1 MEVRMCGRFVMFR
14 SLDEYVQELDPQGD
28 LFAPVDKTPI
38 GRYNIAPSTDVP
50 VIHAEPDGPQIS
62 PVHWGWKREVSWPK
76 PKVVQPI
83 NARIETIARGR
94 FYKTLFPDHRALIP
108 ADGWYEWVKIPG
120 DEKKQP
126 FFIRLETRKPM
137 FFAGLAQVE
146 PGPSPDEPPGF
157 LIITSD
163 AAGGMVDVHDRRPV
177 VLSPELA
184 REWLSPELTK
194 ERAKEIARDLGQPA
208 EDFEWYP
215 VSKDVGNVMNK
226 GEYLIKSIT

>member
-1 MEVRMCGRFVMFR
+1 MFR
-14 SLDEYVQELDPQGD
+14 SMDEYVQELDPQGD
-28 LFAPVDKTPI
+28 LFAKVSKAPVE
-38 GRYNIAPSTDVP
+38 RYNIAPSTDVP
-50 VIHAEPDGPQIS
+50 VIHTNAGKPEIS
-62 PVHWGWKREVSWPK
+62 PVHWGWKREVTWPK

-83 NARIETIARGR
+83 NARIETIAKGR

-108 ADGWYEWVKIPG
+108 ADGWYEWVKEPG

-126 FFIRLETRKPM
+126 FFIRLKTRKPM

-146 PGPSPDEPPGF
+146 DLGPDEPPGF
-157 LIITSD
+157 LIITAD

-184 REWLSPELTK
+184 REWLTLDLSK
-194 ERAKEIARDLGQPA
+194 DRAKEIARDCGLPA

-215 VSKDVGNVMNK
+215 VTKDVGNVRNK
-226 GEYLIKSIT
+226 GDYLIKSIT

>member
-1 MEVRMCGRFVMFR
+1 MCGRFVMFR

-28 LFAPVDKTPI
+28 LFAKVDKTPI

-50 VIHAEPDGPQIS
+50 VIHAEPGGPQIS

-126 FFIRLETRKPM
+126 FFIRLKTRKPM

-157 LIITSD
+157 LIITAD

-184 REWLSPELTK
+184 REWLSPGLTK
-194 ERAKEIARDLGQPA
+194 DRAKEIARDLGEPA

-215 VSKDVGNVMNK
+215 VSKDVGNVKNK
-226 GEYLIKSIT
+226 GAYLIKSIT

>member
-1 MEVRMCGRFVMFR
+1 MCGRFVMFR

-62 PVHWGWKREVSWPK
+62 HVHWGWKREVSWPK

-108 ADGWYEWVKIPG
+108 ADGWYEWVKEPG

-126 FFIRLETRKPM
+126 FFIRLKSHKPM

-146 PGPSPDEPPGF
+146 PGKSPDEPPGF
-157 LIITSD
+157 LIITAD
-163 AAGGMVDVHDRRPV
+163 ADGGMVDVHDRRPV

-184 REWLSPELTK
+184 REWLSPDLTK
-194 ERAKEIARDLGQPA
+194 DRAKEIARDLGQPA

-215 VSKDVGNVMNK
+215 VSKDVGNVKNK
-226 GEYLIKSIT
+226 GAYLIKSIT

>member
-1 MEVRMCGRFVMFR
+1 MCGRFVMFR

-28 LFAPVDKTPI
+28 LFAKVDKTPI

-126 FFIRLETRKPM
+126 FFIRLKSHKPM

-146 PGPSPDEPPGF
+146 PGQSLDEPTGF
-157 LIITSD
+157 LIITAD

-184 REWLSPELTK
+184 REWLSPGLTK
-194 ERAKEIARDLGQPA
+194 DRAKEIARDLGEPA

-215 VSKDVGNVMNK
+215 VSKDVGNVKNK

>member
-1 MEVRMCGRFVMFR
+1 MAKAKM
-14 SLDEYVQELDPQGD
+14 
-28 LFAPVDKTPI
+28 
-38 GRYNIAPSTDVP
+38 
-50 VIHAEPDGPQIS
+50 
-62 PVHWGWKREVSWPK
+62 
-76 PKVVQPI
+76 VQPI

-108 ADGWYEWVKIPG
+108 ADGWYEWIKEPG

-126 FFIRLETRKPM
+126 FFIRLKTREPM

-146 PGPSPDEPPGF
+146 QGPAEEETPGF
-157 LIITSD
+157 LIITAD
-163 AAGGMVDVHDRRPV
+163 AAGGLIDVHDRRPV

-184 REWLSPELTK
+184 RVWLSTDLTK
-194 ERAKEIARDLGQPA
+194 DRAKVIARDCGLPA

-215 VSKDVGNVMNK
+215 VSKDVGNVRNK